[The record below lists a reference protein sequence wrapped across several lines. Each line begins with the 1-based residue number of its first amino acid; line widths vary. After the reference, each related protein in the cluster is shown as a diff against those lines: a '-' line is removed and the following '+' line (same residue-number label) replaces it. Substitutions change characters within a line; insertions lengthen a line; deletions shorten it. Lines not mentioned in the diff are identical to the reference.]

1 MTIFIKV
8 SDDEYETIEDM
19 ADTVE
24 RLAQK
29 QGITADAIRKAI
41 KRNSKKYRK
50 VIINDF
56 RTVDRLLQHEG
67 KNP

>member
-8 SDDEYETIEDM
+8 SNDKYETIEDM

-41 KRNSKKYRK
+41 KRNSKRYRK
-50 VIINDF
+50 VIVNDF
-56 RTVDRLLQHEG
+56 RSNDRFL
-67 KNP
+67 